1 MCGAD
6 WTGEALEL
14 TVTLPRIP
22 CSSHAQT
29 FPSEDFHQAFK
40 CLVSAQDGRSWL
52 ISIQTPYFRVTCH

>member
-29 FPSEDFHQAFK
+29 FPRIFIK
-40 CLVSAQDGRSWL
+40 LLSAWCQPKMVGL
-52 ISIQTPYFRVTCH
+52 G